1 MTDDD
6 ITKTQQA
13 VDRTLASIKAACESY
28 IGAPMTRETVETAVS
43 KAMGFPVRFPDWDEA
58 TGTATKMVVEPP
70 FKLDYLD
77 VTFVV
82 ESEEPPE
89 APINCSYC
97 MDSGIDPDNGLEC
110 AMPAHDPVIVQEGE
124 TVQFERLIPVLP
136 EGEVTLPPEIIGV
149 GLYNPHG
156 VSRMFVRGSE
166 E

>member
-1 MTDDD
+1 MSDER
-6 ITKTQQA
+6 TKIQQA
-13 VDRTLASIKAACESY
+13 VDRALASIKAASESY
-28 IGAPMTRETVETAVS
+28 IGAPVSRERMEAAAS
-43 KAMGFPVRFPDWDEA
+43 KAMGYSVRFPDWDEA
-58 TGTATKMVVEPP
+58 T
-70 FKLDYLD
+70 
-77 VTFVV
+77 
-82 ESEEPPE
+82 EPPE

-124 TVQFERLIPVLP
+124 TVQCERLIPVLP

-156 VSRMFVRGSE
+156 VSRMFVRGGE